1 MLSSAHVKQGLC
13 TESRS
18 CISDRL
24 AEFAL
29 GRCGVGSISGHALGF
44 VEAGC
49 GLGQVPSPPANSHHS
64 GGSFL
69 VVPAHRQLRHSRSH
83 AKSAVLGSLPGPSIR
98 GIFSDVPGHLQVGRR
113 PARPELEFE
122 DILVLAMW
130 STIALPVPLIT
141 VAVGVQDISRH
152 RFVGVGWMFFAA
164 VAALGGSVGL
174 RSAEGY
180 KPRAVKSG
188 QLYKRAFGLARRIGI
203 PLRKVS
209 VVPFGK
215 GRLTNAYGG
224 YESIALTDDYGHW
237 LEGLE
242 LDFVIGHE
250 LAHVKGK
257 HALKK
262 LAGDIVVFALVAILA
277 LFLPQSVGTQ
287 RIVFHFGVILAP
299 LALTYL
305 LSRYFEYTCDRLSV
319 E

>member
-1 MLSSAHVKQGLC
+1 
-13 TESRS
+13 
-18 CISDRL
+18 
-24 AEFAL
+24 
-29 GRCGVGSISGHALGF
+29 
-44 VEAGC
+44 
-49 GLGQVPSPPANSHHS
+49 
-64 GGSFL
+64 
-69 VVPAHRQLRHSRSH
+69 
-83 AKSAVLGSLPGPSIR
+83 
-98 GIFSDVPGHLQVGRR
+98 
-113 PARPELEFE
+113 
-122 DILVLAMW
+122 MW